1 MHKKGEK
8 IKTNNVKTSTWRM
21 KKCVCAII
29 HLHFPG
35 SAELNSSPKKTT
47 SQIKREDWK
56 RWPSRQ
62 RYPEV
67 NFIFTRKTQATTDR
81 LLTDKSL
88 NRLFTIYSRP
98 PNRPQDKPFAP
109 FLCLGP
115 WLRSQTKGF
124 ICSFYL
130 TQVRSLPYLAVA
142 PSLLL
147 NSVRIGF
154 VKVVT
159 LISLSC

>member
-1 MHKKGEK
+1 M
-8 IKTNNVKTSTWRM
+8 
-21 KKCVCAII
+21 CAII
-29 HLHFPG
+29 QVHLPG

-67 NFIFTRKTQATTDR
+67 NFIFTRKTQAPTGR

-98 PNRPQDKPFAP
+98 PNHPPDKPSAP

-115 WLRSQTKGF
+115 WLRSQANGF
-124 ICSFYL
+124 ICSVYL
-130 TQVRSLPYLAVA
+130 TQLLSLPYLGVA

-147 NSVRIGF
+147 NSVWIVF
-154 VKVVT
+154 VKVATLIFSKLLDGFARFVT
-159 LISLSC
+159 LISLSF

>member
-1 MHKKGEK
+1 M
-8 IKTNNVKTSTWRM
+8 
-21 KKCVCAII
+21 CAII
-29 HLHFPG
+29 PVHLPG
-35 SAELNSSPKKTT
+35 SAELNSSPKREAMYFSRLFDKFCYRWFLLPCYKCFTTPEKKTK

-56 RWPSRQ
+56 RWHSGQ

-67 NFIFTRKTQATTDR
+67 NFIFTRKTQAPTGR

-98 PNRPQDKPFAP
+98 PNRPQDKPFVS

-115 WLRSQTKGF
+115 WLRSQIKGF

-130 TQVRSLPYLAVA
+130 TQVRSLPYLAIA
-142 PSLLL
+142 PFLCWILFEL
-147 NSVRIGF
+147 D
-154 VKVVT
+154 
-159 LISLSC
+159 

>member
-1 MHKKGEK
+1 MQLFQCTSQGQQNSIHHQKEK
-8 IKTNNVKTSTWRM
+8 PCISRVYLTNSAIGGFYFLAINVLQR
-21 KKCVCAII
+21 
-29 HLHFPG
+29 
-35 SAELNSSPKKTT
+35 PKKKTK

-56 RWPSRQ
+56 RWRSGQ

-67 NFIFTRKTQATTDR
+67 NFIFTRKTQAPTGR

-98 PNRPQDKPFAP
+98 PNRPQDKPFVS

-115 WLRSQTKGF
+115 WLSSQIKGF

-130 TQVRSLPYLAVA
+130 TQVRSLPYLAIA
-142 PSLLL
+142 PFLCWILFEL
-147 NSVRIGF
+147 D
-154 VKVVT
+154 
-159 LISLSC
+159 

>member
-1 MHKKGEK
+1 MHKKRRTNQKQRCKNFHVTNEK
-8 IKTNNVKTSTWRM
+8 MHVCKIFKCTSQ
-21 KKCVCAII
+21 
-29 HLHFPG
+29 G
-35 SAELNSSPKKTT
+35 QQNSTHHKKKTKL
-47 SQIKREDWK
+47 QIKREHWK
-56 RWPSRQ
+56 RWHSGQ
-62 RYPEV
+62 QYPEV
-67 NFIFTRKTQATTDR
+67 NFIFTRKTQAPTGR

-109 FLCLGP
+109 FLCRGLWP
-115 WLRSQTKGF
+115 WSQGF
-124 ICSFYL
+124 ICSSYL
-130 TQVRSLPYLAVA
+130 TKVRSLPYLAVA

-147 NSVRIGF
+147 NSVRIRF